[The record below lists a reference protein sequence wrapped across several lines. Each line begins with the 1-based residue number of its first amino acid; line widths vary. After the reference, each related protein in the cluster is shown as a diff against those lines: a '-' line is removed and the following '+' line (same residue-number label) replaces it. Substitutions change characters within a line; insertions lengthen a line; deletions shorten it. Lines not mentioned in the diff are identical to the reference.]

1 MNENK
6 INNPE
11 KEEGSWSLAEA
22 FGTFFKIGLFTIG
35 GGYAMIP
42 LIEKEVVEKRRWVDH
57 DEFLD
62 LMAVSQAAPGVFAVN
77 MSIFIGYKKQGVR
90 GSIACAVGN
99 VLPSVLIILFIA
111 LFFHRFKEHEVV
123 ENVFKGIRPAV
134 VALILVPMFNMA
146 RTAKITCRNVWIPIA
161 TALLI
166 WALGVSPIYIIAAGI
181 AGGIGKF
188 LVDKRKG
195 GVPP

>member
-1 MNENK
+1 
-6 INNPE
+6 
-11 KEEGSWSLAEA
+11 
-22 FGTFFKIGLFTIG
+22 
-35 GGYAMIP
+35 MIP

-99 VLPSVLIILFIA
+99 VLPSVLIILLIA

-123 ENVFKGIRPAV
+123 ENI
-134 VALILVPMFNMA
+134 FNS
-146 RTAKITCRNVWIPIA
+146 
-161 TALLI
+161 L
-166 WALGVSPIYIIAAGI
+166 
-181 AGGIGKF
+181 
-188 LVDKRKG
+188 
-195 GVPP
+195 